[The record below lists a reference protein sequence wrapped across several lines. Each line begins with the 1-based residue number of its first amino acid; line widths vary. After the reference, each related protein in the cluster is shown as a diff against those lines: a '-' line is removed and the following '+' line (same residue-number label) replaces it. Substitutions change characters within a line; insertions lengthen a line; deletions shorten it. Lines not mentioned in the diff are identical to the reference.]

1 MSNPGDLDTTF
12 GTNGLVTTNVGD
24 YFSSINSIVLQS
36 DGKIIAGGNYIVNDN
51 YDNYF
56 ALARYNSDG
65 TLDTSFGTNGLV
77 STDISINNVAQS
89 VVLQSDGK
97 IIAGGYTGP
106 GGYAGNVFVLARYN
120 TNGSL
125 DTSFGTNGKVT
136 TDFSTSAIAYSVKLQ
151 SDGKIIAC
159 GAAGNAFALVRYNSD
174 GTLDTSFGTNGKV
187 TTDITYDTDTI
198 SSIVLQSDGKIIA
211 CGYTN
216 NVEGSYTYDFALARY
231 NSDGTLD
238 TSFGTNGMVTTDFNS
253 GMDIIYSIVL
263 QSDGKI
269 IAGGRAEIDSAP
281 YDFALARYNS
291 DGTLDTSFG
300 TNGKV
305 TTDITYDTD
314 TISSIVLQSDGKII
328 ACGYTNNVEG
338 SYTYDFALARY
349 NSDGTLDTSFG
360 TNGIVTTDFGETND
374 FAYSIVL
381 QSDGKIVAAGYS
393 NASFALARYI
403 GDTLPVVPIC
413 FPAGT
418 PIETD
423 QGSIAIEKI
432 DSKINTIRGKKIVA
446 ITKTVTIEDTIICI
460 EKDALDLNI
469 PSQKTFISRNHKLL
483 YNKQMVKAKNL
494 VGEVEGV
501 YNKKYNGE
509 ILYNVLL
516 ETCENMIV
524 NNLIVET
531 LHPENIVAKLYNGS
545 HNAEEKN
552 NIIVHIN
559 KCANDYKRVYG
570 KLI

>member
-1 MSNPGDLDTTF
+1 M
-12 GTNGLVTTNVGD
+12 
-24 YFSSINSIVLQS
+24 
-36 DGKIIAGGNYIVNDN
+36 
-51 YDNYF
+51 
-56 ALARYNSDG
+56 
-65 TLDTSFGTNGLV
+65 
-77 STDISINNVAQS
+77 
-89 VVLQSDGK
+89 
-97 IIAGGYTGP
+97 
-106 GGYAGNVFVLARYN
+106 
-120 TNGSL
+120 
-125 DTSFGTNGKVT
+125 
-136 TDFSTSAIAYSVKLQ
+136 
-151 SDGKIIAC
+151 
-159 GAAGNAFALVRYNSD
+159 
-174 GTLDTSFGTNGKV
+174 
-187 TTDITYDTDTI
+187 
-198 SSIVLQSDGKIIA
+198 
-211 CGYTN
+211 
-216 NVEGSYTYDFALARY
+216 
-231 NSDGTLD
+231 
-238 TSFGTNGMVTTDFNS
+238 
-253 GMDIIYSIVL
+253 
-263 QSDGKI
+263 
-269 IAGGRAEIDSAP
+269 
-281 YDFALARYNS
+281 
-291 DGTLDTSFG
+291 
-300 TNGKV
+300 
-305 TTDITYDTD
+305 
-314 TISSIVLQSDGKII
+314 
-328 ACGYTNNVEG
+328 
-338 SYTYDFALARY
+338 ARY